1 MQLTRRTALQG
12 LAVASLLAGNPSLAA
27 SLGVHN
33 DPRLLVV
40 YLRGGLDALA
50 AMPPY
55 GDPHLA
61 QARGSLAPIDGAPKL
76 DSVFALHPALEP
88 LLPYYS
94 AGDLLIVP
102 ATAIPGAGGSH
113 AGAEAALFEGDS
125 DGGDYGWLARAAY
138 QLSHGRHPVWRAE
151 SAELSMDLLFDLALT
166 SPGLD
171 IAGLCSEG
179 ACPPGGDDLAG
190 MIGRRAGSN
199 TARFI
204 EAATNAALALCAPHG
219 PRVAMLELSG
229 VDSHVAQGG
238 TSGRLA
244 CTLDAL
250 ARGLVSFAAASGP
263 AWDKT
268 VVLVVTEFGRSV
280 SPNSQ
285 GGTDHGTASVTFLM
299 GGSVAGA
306 RVGDRWPGLAPNRLH
321 GGTDLAATTD
331 VRSVVKAVL
340 TQHLHL
346 SRQAMANVYPSAS
359 GLPETD
365 GLFYS

>member
-1 MQLTRRTALQG
+1 MQLTRRTALKG
-12 LAVASLLAGNPSLAA
+12 LALTSLFPSSGSLAA
-27 SLGVHN
+27 SLGVDN

-50 AMPPY
+50 AVPPY

-61 QARGSLAPIDGAPKL
+61 QARGSLATIDGAPKL

-88 LLPYYS
+88 LLPYYA
-94 AGDLLIVP
+94 AGELLILP
-102 ATAIPGAGGSH
+102 ATAVPEAGKSH
-113 AGAEAALFEGDS
+113 AAAQAALFDGDI
-125 DGGDYGWLARAAY
+125 DGGDCGWLGRASHR
-138 QLSHGRHPVWRAE
+138 LSHGRHPVWRAE
-151 SAELSMDLLFDLALT
+151 SVELSMDLLFDLALT

-171 IAGLCSEG
+171 IARLCSEG
-179 ACPPGGDDLAG
+179 ACLPGEDGLAG
-190 MIGRRAGSN
+190 LLGRRAKSN

-204 EAATNAALALCAPHG
+204 EAAINAALVLSVAEG
-219 PRVAMLELSG
+219 PRVAMLQLSG

-263 AWDKT
+263 AWRKT
-268 VVLVVTEFGRSV
+268 AVLVVTEFGRSV
-280 SPNSQ
+280 SPNAQ
-285 GGTDHGTASVTFLM
+285 GGTDHGAASATFLM

-306 RVGDRWPGLAPNRLH
+306 RVGGRWPGLAPDRLH

-340 TQHLHL
+340 TQHLRL
-346 SRQAMANVYPSAS
+346 SRQEMANVYPSAS
-359 GLPETD
+359 GLPEAD
-365 GLFYS
+365 ALFHN